1 MVLFVFPR
9 AGRCNKGIWSSSRS
23 CQYPLLAPDPKRPSY
38 TRDTATLTHCHTAI
52 LSQHKVSHSDLHCHS
67 VSHFNTA
74 TLSRL
79 LTRDSL
85 SPETLPHQCVTLG
98 FTQSHCVTVC
108 HNETLSHSQE
118 TFLQQRRLCHTL
130 LLFSRAAQYQPL
142 ADTKWGHN
150 PLLTRSTKWT

>member
-9 AGRCNKGIWSSSRS
+9 GGDVIKESEAVAGPANIHC
-23 CQYPLLAPDPKRPSY
+23 LLQIP
-38 TRDTATLTHCHTAI
+38 RDLLTPETLPHCHTVT
-52 LSQHKVSHSDLHCHS
+52 LPYCHS
-67 VSHFNTA
+67 TKCHTQTYTVTVCHTS
-74 TLSRL
+74 TLPHSRL

-130 LLFSRAAQYQPL
+130 LLFSPAPAAQYQPL

-150 PLLTRSTKWT
+150 PLLTRRIK